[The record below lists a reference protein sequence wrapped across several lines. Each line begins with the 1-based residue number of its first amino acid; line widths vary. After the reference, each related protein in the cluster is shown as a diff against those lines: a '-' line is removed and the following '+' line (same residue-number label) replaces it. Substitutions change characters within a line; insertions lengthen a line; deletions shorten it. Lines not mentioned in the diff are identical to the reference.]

1 MPYLV
6 ERNTSRPSEVDSQAI
21 KREIRTFTTDYL
33 SKDAVQNDPGL
44 PLLNTPHPN
53 DPSLKADNY
62 RFYPKSDGTW
72 DVDVTYT
79 SNGAGK
85 FQKRVDKPANY
96 FRAMAGNI
104 KQVRTPI
111 PSFVIR
117 PTVVTSGSSSG
128 EMKIW
133 EPANFEIEEVFAVAQ
148 FTVIVPALSF
158 DDLYTIAKQVGKV
171 HEIPTGSQR
180 YWQFTMPMIRPFDN
194 EQDQVTYEWFNDPGT
209 RQPADLPF
217 QGNPKQQL
225 YPPPITVQG
234 LAGNFWRAPYTKVVA
249 IPGAAPSVGVE
260 PPEPQYSFIYTAW
273 ADHNGWVNLPGLDRI

>member
-6 ERNTSRPSEVDSQAI
+6 ERNTSRASEVDSQAI
-21 KREIRTFTTDYL
+21 KRETRTFTTNYL
-33 SKDAVQNDPGL
+33 SKEAVMVD
-44 PLLNTPHPN
+44 PLLPPLNSVHPN
-53 DPSLKADNY
+53 DPTLKADNY
-62 RFYPKSDGTW
+62 RFYPKTDGTW

-79 SNGAGK
+79 SNGMGK
-85 FQKRVDKPANY
+85 FTKRIDKPSTY

-111 PSFVIR
+111 PSFTIR
-117 PTVVTSGSSSG
+117 KTTVTSGSSSG

-194 EQDQVTYEWFNDPGT
+194 EQDQITYEWFNDPGT
-209 RQPADLPF
+209 RQPANLPF
-217 QGNPKQQL
+217 QSPKNQL
-225 YPPPITVQG
+225 FPPPITVTG
-234 LAGNFWRAPYTKVVA
+234 LDGTYWRAPYTKIVA
-249 IPGAAPSVGVE
+249 IPGNPPSVGTQ
-260 PPEPQYSFIYTAW
+260 PPEPTYSFLYTAW
-273 ADHNGWVNLPGLDRI
+273 ADHDGWSSLPGLDRL